1 MTTPLSGIKVI
12 EIGTLIAA
20 PFAARLMAE
29 FGAEVIKI
37 ESLGQG
43 DPLRKWRKLHE
54 GTSLWWYLQ
63 SRNKKSLALNLKS
76 SEGLGLIKQL
86 LGDADVLIENLRPG
100 GLEKLG
106 LGWDV
111 LHSLNPKLTLV
122 RISGY
127 GQTGPYR
134 DRPGFGAIGEAM
146 GGIRY
151 TTGNPDSPPARVGVS
166 LGDSLASLHGVIGA
180 LMSLLRVKTGQGDGQ
195 VVDVSL
201 AESVFN
207 VMESLVPEYDML
219 GHVRERSGGALPG
232 IAPSNTY
239 LTADGAYVVI
249 AGNSDPIYKRL
260 MTAIGRSDLAEAA
273 EFAHNDGRAA
283 KSAVLD
289 AAITHWTSS
298 LPIEQVLSALEAAE
312 VPAGRIYSV
321 ADIVSDPHYQA
332 RDMLLNAQLPGGV
345 SVKMP
350 GIVPKLSETPGAVNW
365 QGPALGQHTDDIL
378 SGLGLADADIQRLK
392 IRGWCNDPGLF
403 RAIDRAGSLAARW
416 PANRTD
422 LGRDG
427 RQDRA
432 DRPTL
437 SRRVFTDRG
446 GLVRLA
452 QGHPGAA

>member
-1 MTTPLSGIKVI
+1 MTAPLSGIKVI

-37 ESLGQG
+37 EALGQG

-63 SRNKKSLALNLKS
+63 SRNKKSLALDLKS
-76 SEGLGLIKQL
+76 AEGLGLIKQL

-111 LHSLNPKLTLV
+111 LHALNPKLTLV

-180 LMSLLRVKTGQGDGQ
+180 LMALLRVKTGQGDGQ

-207 VMESLVPEYDML
+207 LMESLVPEYDML

-260 MTAIGRSDLAEAA
+260 MTTIGRADLAEAA

-283 KSAVLD
+283 KSALLD

-332 RDMLLNAQLPGGV
+332 RDMLLNAELPGGV

-365 QGPALGQHTDDIL
+365 QGPRLGQHTDDIL
-378 SGLGLADADIQRLK
+378 GSLGLTVADIQRLK
-392 IRGWCNDPGLF
+392 TSGVV
-403 RAIDRAGSLAARW
+403 
-416 PANRTD
+416 
-422 LGRDG
+422 
-427 RQDRA
+427 Q
-432 DRPTL
+432 
-437 SRRVFTDRG
+437 
-446 GLVRLA
+446 
-452 QGHPGAA
+452 

>member
-1 MTTPLSGIKVI
+1 MTAPLSGIKVI

-20 PFAARLMAE
+20 PFAARMLAE

-37 ESLGQG
+37 EAMGQG

-63 SRNKKSLALNLKS
+63 SRNKKSLALDLKS
-76 SEGLGLIKQL
+76 PEGLGLIKQL

-111 LHSLNPKLTLV
+111 LHALNPKLTMV

-166 LGDSLASLHGVIGA
+166 LGDSLASLHAVIGA
-180 LMSLLRVKTGQGDGQ
+180 LMSLLRVKTGQGVGQ

-207 VMESLVPEYDML
+207 LMESLVPEYDML

-260 MTAIGRSDLAEAA
+260 MHTIGRADLAEAP
-273 EFAHNDGRAA
+273 EYAHNDGRAA
-283 KSAVLD
+283 KSGLLD

-298 LPIEQVLSALEAAE
+298 LPIDQVLSALEAAE

-350 GIVPKLSETPGAVNW
+350 GIVPKLSETPGGVNW
-365 QGPALGQHTDDIL
+365 QGPTLGQHTDDIL
-378 SGLGLADADIQRLK
+378 GSLGLTGADIQRLK
-392 IRGWCNDPGLF
+392 T
-403 RAIDRAGSLAARW
+403 AGVV
-416 PANRTD
+416 
-422 LGRDG
+422 
-427 RQDRA
+427 Q
-432 DRPTL
+432 
-437 SRRVFTDRG
+437 
-446 GLVRLA
+446 
-452 QGHPGAA
+452 

>member
-20 PFAARLMAE
+20 PFAARLLAE
-29 FGAEVIKI
+29 FGAEVIKV
-37 ESLGQG
+37 ESMGQG

-63 SRNKKSLALNLKS
+63 SRNKKSLALDLKS
-76 SEGLGLIKQL
+76 AEGIGLIKQL
-86 LGDADVLIENLRPG
+86 LADADVLIENLRPG

-111 LHSLNPKLTLV
+111 LHALNPKLTLV

-207 VMESLVPEYDML
+207 LMESLVPEYDML

-260 MTAIGRSDLAEAA
+260 MTTIGRVDLAEAE

-283 KSAVLD
+283 KSGLLD

-298 LPIEQVLSALEAAE
+298 LPIDQVLSALEAAE

-321 ADIVSDPHYQA
+321 ADIVADPHYQA
-332 RDMLLNAQLPGGV
+332 RDMLLNADLPGGLT
-345 SVKMP
+345 VKMP

-365 QGPALGQHTDDIL
+365 QGPSLGQHTDDIL
-378 SGLGLADADIQRLK
+378 GDLGLTGVDIQRLK
-392 IRGWCNDPGLF
+392 ASGVV
-403 RAIDRAGSLAARW
+403 
-416 PANRTD
+416 
-422 LGRDG
+422 
-427 RQDRA
+427 Q
-432 DRPTL
+432 
-437 SRRVFTDRG
+437 
-446 GLVRLA
+446 
-452 QGHPGAA
+452 

>member
-1 MTTPLSGIKVI
+1 MAGPLEGIRVI

-37 ESLGQG
+37 ESPDGG

-63 SRNKKSLALNLKS
+63 SRNKKSVCINLKS
-76 SEGLGLIKQL
+76 ADGVEIVKRLVAE
-86 LGDADVLIENLRPG
+86 ADVLIENLRPG
-100 GLEKLG
+100 ALERLG

-111 LHSLNPKLTLV
+111 LHALNPALTMV

-151 TTGNPDSPPARVGVS
+151 TTGEPGGAPARVGIS

-180 LMSLLRVKTGQGDGQ
+180 LMSLLRVKTGKGDGQ

-201 AESVFN
+201 VESVFN
-207 VMESLVPEYDML
+207 LMESLIPEYDLL

-239 LTADGAYVVI
+239 PTADDSYIVI
-249 AGNSDPIYKRL
+249 AGNSDPIFKRL
-260 MTAIGRSDLAEAA
+260 MDVIGRPELGADPAFER
-273 EFAHNDGRAA
+273 NDGRAA
-283 KSAVLD
+283 QSALLD
-289 AAITHWTSS
+289 AAIAAWTSRHTA
-298 LPIEQVLSALEAAE
+298 EAVLAALEAAQ

-321 ADIVSDPHYQA
+321 ADIVADPHYQA
-332 RDMLLNAQLPGGV
+332 RGMLVQAELPGGT

-350 GIVPKLSETPGAVNW
+350 GIVPTLSETPGEVRW
-365 QGPALGQHTDDIL
+365 SGPTLGEHTASVL
-378 SGLGLADADIQRLK
+378 AGLGFGPDEVARL
-392 IRGWCNDPGLF
+392 REE
-403 RAIDRAGSLAARW
+403 
-416 PANRTD
+416 
-422 LGRDG
+422 
-427 RQDRA
+427 
-432 DRPTL
+432 
-437 SRRVFTDRG
+437 
-446 GLVRLA
+446 
-452 QGHPGAA
+452 GAVQ

>member
-1 MTTPLSGIKVI
+1 MTAPLSGIKVI

-37 ESLGQG
+37 EAMGQG

-63 SRNKKSLALNLKS
+63 SRNKKSLALDLKS
-76 SEGLGLIKQL
+76 PEGLDLIKQL
-86 LGDADVLIENLRPG
+86 LVDADVLIENLRPG

-111 LHSLNPKLTLV
+111 LHALNPKLTLV

-195 VVDVSL
+195 IVDVSL

-207 VMESLVPEYDML
+207 LMESLVPEYDML

-260 MTAIGRSDLAEAA
+260 MITIGRVDLAEAP
-273 EFAHNDGRAA
+273 EFAHNDGRARQ
-283 KSAVLD
+283 SGLLD

-298 LPIEQVLSALEAAE
+298 LPIDQVLTALEAAE

-332 RDMLLNAQLPGGV
+332 RDMLLTAELPGGV

-350 GIVPKLSETPGAVNW
+350 GIVPKLSDTPGAVNW
-365 QGPALGQHTDDIL
+365 QGPTLGQHTDDIL
-378 SGLGLADADIQRLK
+378 GSLGLTVADIQRLK
-392 IRGWCNDPGLF
+392 ASGVV
-403 RAIDRAGSLAARW
+403 
-416 PANRTD
+416 
-422 LGRDG
+422 
-427 RQDRA
+427 Q
-432 DRPTL
+432 
-437 SRRVFTDRG
+437 
-446 GLVRLA
+446 
-452 QGHPGAA
+452 

>member
-1 MTTPLSGIKVI
+1 MTGPLSGIKVI

-37 ESLGQG
+37 EAMGQG

-63 SRNKKSLALNLKS
+63 SRNKKSLALDLKS
-76 SEGLGLIKQL
+76 PEGLDLIKQL

-111 LHSLNPKLTLV
+111 LHALNPKLTLV

-195 VVDVSL
+195 IVDVSL

-207 VMESLVPEYDML
+207 LMESLVPEYDML

-260 MTAIGRSDLAEAA
+260 MTAIGRADLGEAP

-283 KSAVLD
+283 KSGLLD

-298 LPIEQVLSALEAAE
+298 LPIDQVLSALEAAE

-332 RDMLLNAQLPGGV
+332 RDMLLSAELPGGV

-350 GIVPKLSETPGAVNW
+350 GIVPKLSQTPGGVNW
-365 QGPALGQHTDDIL
+365 SGPALGQHTDDIL
-378 SGLGLADADIQRLK
+378 GSLGLTGADIQRLK
-392 IRGWCNDPGLF
+392 TSGVV
-403 RAIDRAGSLAARW
+403 
-416 PANRTD
+416 
-422 LGRDG
+422 
-427 RQDRA
+427 Q
-432 DRPTL
+432 
-437 SRRVFTDRG
+437 
-446 GLVRLA
+446 
-452 QGHPGAA
+452 

>member
-1 MTTPLSGIKVI
+1 MTAPLSGIKVI

-37 ESLGQG
+37 EALGQG

-63 SRNKKSLALNLKS
+63 SRNKKSLALDLKS
-76 SEGLGLIKQL
+76 AEGLDLIKQL

-111 LHSLNPKLTLV
+111 LHALNPKLTLV

-180 LMSLLRVKTGQGDGQ
+180 LMALLRVKTGQGDGQ

-207 VMESLVPEYDML
+207 LMESLVPEYDML

-260 MTAIGRSDLAEAA
+260 MTTIGRADLAEAA

-283 KSAVLD
+283 KSALLD

-332 RDMLLNAQLPGGV
+332 RDMLLNAELPGGV

-350 GIVPKLSETPGAVNW
+350 GIVPKLSETPGTVNW
-365 QGPALGQHTDDIL
+365 QGPSLGQHTDDIL
-378 SGLGLADADIQRLK
+378 GSLGLTVADIQRLK
-392 IRGWCNDPGLF
+392 TSGVV
-403 RAIDRAGSLAARW
+403 
-416 PANRTD
+416 
-422 LGRDG
+422 
-427 RQDRA
+427 Q
-432 DRPTL
+432 
-437 SRRVFTDRG
+437 
-446 GLVRLA
+446 
-452 QGHPGAA
+452 

>member
-1 MTTPLSGIKVI
+1 MSGPLTGIRVI

-20 PFAARLMAE
+20 PFAARMLAE

-37 ESLGQG
+37 EAPNGG

-63 SRNKKSLALNLKS
+63 SRNKKSVCVNLKS
-76 SEGLGLIKQL
+76 PDGADVIKRL
-86 LGDADVLIENLRPG
+86 AADADIVIENMRPG
-100 GLEKLG
+100 ALEKLG

-111 LHSLNPKLTLV
+111 LHAINPKLTMV

-151 TTGNPDSPPARVGVS
+151 TTGDADGTPSRVGIS

-201 AESVFN
+201 VESVFN
-207 VMESLVPEYDML
+207 LMESLVPEYDLL

-239 LTADGAYVVI
+239 RTEDGGFVVI

-260 MTAIGRSDLAEAA
+260 MNVIGRPDLADDPAL
-273 EFAHNDGRAA
+273 AHNDGRVRQ
-283 KSAVLD
+283 SAMLDEAIGAWTQHHAMNDVL
-289 AAITHWTSS
+289 A
-298 LPIEQVLSALEAAE
+298 ALEDAD
-312 VPAGRIYSV
+312 VPSGRIYSV
-321 ADIVSDPHYQA
+321 ADIIGDAHYQA
-332 RDMLLNAQLPGGV
+332 RDMLLQASLPGGV

-350 GIVPKLSETPGAVNW
+350 GIVPKLSDSPGEVRW
-365 QGPALGQHTDDIL
+365 QGPALGEHTQSVL
-378 SGLGLADADIQRLK
+378 ASLGFDESDVQRL
-392 IRGWCNDPGLF
+392 
-403 RAIDRAGSLAARW
+403 RAK
-416 PANRTD
+416 
-422 LGRDG
+422 
-427 RQDRA
+427 
-432 DRPTL
+432 
-437 SRRVFTDRG
+437 
-446 GLVRLA
+446 
-452 QGHPGAA
+452 GAVQ